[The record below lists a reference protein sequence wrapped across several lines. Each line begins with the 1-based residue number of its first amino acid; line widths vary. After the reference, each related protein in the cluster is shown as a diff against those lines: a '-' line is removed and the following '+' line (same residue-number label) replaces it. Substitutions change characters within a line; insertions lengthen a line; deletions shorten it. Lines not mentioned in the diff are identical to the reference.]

1 MLKVS
6 DYDISQDSKRG
17 IYFYGERI
25 FTFEHTEDY
34 GVRSYQFILSL
45 IDKDSN
51 EIEKLSFIATLNLKN
66 LPRKTI
72 AYRKELELEPTSFVD
87 WETYLQTSH
96 KELYN
101 YHIERANKKLVGIIP
116 SAKKIEVKWIDD
128 NPLEFLEFID
138 NHAFGFELKGKY
150 GAAAKISNYQM
161 LGYSSYPFSLT
172 PLEEVWNHYDLPYGF
187 TYKSTENK
195 IADFRAFPLNI
206 QLRLA
211 QRYIETIKNSEEY
224 LPYHVY
230 LAGTD
235 DCSYSKY
242 FCTLEEAEQ
251 EMDYLKMMQPLDFKL
266 DVIDR
271 GYLFTN

>member
-1 MLKVS
+1 MLRVS

-45 IDKDSN
+45 VDKDSN
-51 EIEKLSFIATLNLKN
+51 EIEKLSFIDTLNLKK
-66 LPRKTI
+66 LPRRLPRSRNI
-72 AYRKELELEPTSFVD
+72 D
-87 WETYLQTSH
+87 WEAYLQTSH

-116 SAKKIEVKWIDD
+116 SAKEIEVKWIDD
-128 NPLEFLEFID
+128 NPLEFLEFTD
-138 NHAFGFELKGKY
+138 NHVFGFELEGKH
-150 GAAAKISNYQM
+150 GAAAKISNHQM
-161 LGYSSYPFSLT
+161 LGYSSYPFDLA
-172 PLEEVWNHYDLPYGF
+172 PLKEVWSHYDLPYGF
-187 TYKSTENK
+187 TYESTEDK
-195 IADFRAFPLNI
+195 IADFRAFSLDI
-206 QLRLA
+206 QFRLA

-242 FCTLEEAEQ
+242 FCTLEEATQ
-251 EMDYLKMMQPLDFKL
+251 EIIYLRMMQPLDFKL
-266 DVIDR
+266 DVINR